1 MESNGFQKGA
11 EWRKWDLHV
20 HTPLSI
26 YQQFGVDE
34 DETWQKYINDL
45 ENLSNDFAVIGIND
59 YLFID
64 GYERLKN
71 EQASNKRLQGI
82 KLLPVVEFRI
92 EKFAGVQFDTLKR
105 INLHVIFSDDVSA
118 ETIKSQFLNTLEQ
131 SYSLENGGDWTRSIT
146 HTSVSELGA
155 EIKSGVPK
163 EELSKYGTDLV
174 EGFNNLNVKEDQ
186 IFKSLEKDCFKDKH
200 LIAIGKTEWGELKWT
215 DSSIATKKSI
225 INKANIVFTAAE
237 SSDAYHK
244 AKAQLTKQE
253 VNNLLLDCSD
263 AHFFSDSTDKDR
275 IGNCLTWIKA
285 DPTFE
290 GLKQILNEPEGRIF
304 VGDKPEVF
312 DRIATNRT
320 KYIKELKITAHE
332 GYDNRYGKWFD
343 NITVPFNSE
352 LVAIIGN
359 KGSGKSALADII
371 ALCSNYQN
379 HEDFSFLKPK
389 KFRDGKH
396 ARNFSATL
404 VWESNIEVRKNL
416 DEKVADG
423 EIEDVKYLPQGQFE
437 RLTNE
442 INSAEEF
449 QIEIE
454 KVVFDHLDDSEKMG
468 CQSFKELIESKK
480 RIVDSEIDLLLDDL
494 NPLNDQIIALE
505 TKQTNTYKIEL
516 ENLIKKKQ
524 DELKA
529 LIEPPIVSNPNDDP
543 EKKKESE
550 ALITNINALKDDI
563 EKIEIEKSQKE
574 REKKQLIIDLET
586 LKNTKKEIEL
596 KAQDL
601 SSFIETKK
609 DLLAP
614 FGLNIDQIFSYQ
626 ANFIQLDQIISQK
639 ETALLS
645 TKQNLGDVQSEETVK
660 SLPQKLHKK
669 DKALKAEQEKLGSEQ
684 KKYQDYLATKKEWE
698 KNKNVI
704 IGDAQTLGTL
714 EFLKKESEYLENKL
728 GEDLAVKYE
737 ARRQKVREV
746 FQKKQDVVEIYKK
759 VKERIDEIIDKHADI
774 LQDYT
779 ISIAASLVQSHNFQ
793 TKFFSFIN
801 HVKAGTFYSK
811 DGAEYYFRQLLSG
824 VNFDDEETIISF
836 LDKVIEALNA
846 DKREKQ
852 ENAERFIGD
861 QVESISGLYSY
872 LFSLEFLEYNYQ
884 LKQGGKQLEQ
894 LSPGERGALLLVF
907 YLLLDKN
914 DIPLIIDQ
922 PEDNLDNHSVAN
934 ILVPFIRAAKK
945 KRQIIMVTHNPNLA
959 VVADAEQVIY
969 VNLDKENDYSF
980 TSLSG
985 SIENKKVNAQ
995 IVRVLEGAMPA
1006 FNKRKFKYFE

>member
-1 MESNGFQKGA
+1 MKNNIFQRGS

-26 YQQFGVDE
+26 YQNFGVDE

-45 ENLSNDFAVIGIND
+45 ENLSNEFAVIGIND

-71 EQASNKRLQGI
+71 EQVSNKRLQGL

-92 EKFAGVQFDTLKR
+92 EKFAGVQFENLKR
-105 INLHVIFSDDVSA
+105 INLHVIFSDDVPA

-131 SYSLENGGDWTRSIT
+131 SYSLESGGDWTRSIT
-146 HTSVSELGA
+146 YDSVSELGA
-155 EIKSGVPK
+155 EIKSGVPSK
-163 EELSKYGTDLV
+163 ELSKYGTDLV

-186 IFKSLEKDCFKDKH
+186 IFKSLKKDCFKDKH
-200 LIAIGKTEWGELKWT
+200 LIAIGKTEWGELKWS
-215 DSSIATKKSI
+215 DASIATKKSI

-237 SSDAYHK
+237 SSDAYHN

-263 AHFFSDSTDKDR
+263 AHFFSDSKEKDR
-275 IGNCLTWIKA
+275 IGNCFTWIKA

-312 DRIATNRT
+312 DRIAKNRT
-320 KYIKELKITAHE
+320 KYIKELKISAHE
-332 GYDNRYGKWFD
+332 GYDNRYGKWFE
-343 NITVPFNSE
+343 NINIPFNSE

-404 VWESNIEVRKNL
+404 VWESDIEVPKSL
-416 DEKVADG
+416 DEKATDG

-449 QIEIE
+449 QNEIE

-468 CQSFKELIESKK
+468 LQSFEELIESKK
-480 RIVDSEIDLLLDDL
+480 RIVDNEIDSLLDDL
-494 NPLNDQIIALE
+494 KSLNDQIISLE
-505 TKQTNTYKIEL
+505 KKQTKTYKIEL
-516 ENLIKKKQ
+516 ENLNKKKQ

-543 EKKKESE
+543 VKKKESE
-550 ALITNINALKDDI
+550 TLITNINALKKAI
-563 EKIEIEKSQKE
+563 EEIEVEKSQQEK
-574 REKKQLIIDLET
+574 EKKQLIIDLET

-601 SSFIETKK
+601 NSFIKSKK
-609 DLLAP
+609 DFLTP
-614 FGLNIDQIFSYQ
+614 FDLNIEKIFSYKT
-626 ANFIQLDQIISQK
+626 NFIQLDKIISEK

-645 TKQNLGDVQSEETVK
+645 TKRNLGDVPSEETLK
-660 SLPQKLHKK
+660 PLPEKLQEKN
-669 DKALKAEQEKLGSEQ
+669 KALKSEQEKLGSEQ
-684 KKYQDYLATKKEWE
+684 KKYQDYLAAKKEWE
-698 KNKNVI
+698 KRKNLI
-704 IGDAQTLGTL
+704 IGDSQTPGTL
-714 EFLKKESEYLENKL
+714 EFIKKESKYLENKL
-728 GEDLAVKYE
+728 GEDLASKFE

-759 VKERIDEIIDKHADI
+759 VKERIDGIIDKHTDI

-779 ISIAASLVQSHNFQ
+779 ITIAASLVQSHNFQ
-793 TKFFSFIN
+793 TKFFSYIN

-811 DGAEYYFRQLLSG
+811 DGAEYYLRQLLSG
-824 VNFDDEETIISF
+824 VNFDDEESIISF
-836 LDKVIEALNA
+836 LDTVIDAFKT

-861 QVESISGLYSY
+861 QVESISELYSY

-934 ILVPFIRAAKK
+934 ILVPFIRAAKM

-985 SIENKKVNAQ
+985 SIEDKKVNAQ

>member
-1 MESNGFQKGA
+1 MKNNGFQRGA

-26 YQQFGVDE
+26 YQNFGVDV

-45 ENLSNDFAVIGIND
+45 ENLSNEFAVIGIND

-71 EQASNKRLQGI
+71 EQASNKRLQGL

-92 EKFAGVQFDTLKR
+92 EKFAGVQFENFKR
-105 INLHVIFSDDVSA
+105 INLHVIFSDDVPA

-131 SYSLENGGDWTRSIT
+131 NYSIENRGDWTRSIT
-146 HTSVSELGA
+146 YDSVSELGA

-163 EELSKYGTDLV
+163 KELPKYGTDLV

-186 IFKSLEKDCFKDKH
+186 IFKSLKKDCFKDKH
-200 LIAIGKTEWGELKWT
+200 LIAIGKTEWGELKWS
-215 DSSIATKKSI
+215 DASIATKKSI

-237 SSDAYHK
+237 SSDAYHN

-263 AHFFSDSTDKDR
+263 AHFFSDSTEKDR
-275 IGNCLTWIKA
+275 IGNCLTWLKA

-312 DRIATNRT
+312 DRIAKNRT
-320 KYIKELKITAHE
+320 KYIKELKIAAHK
-332 GYDNRYGKWFD
+332 GYDNRYGKWFE
-343 NITVPFNSE
+343 NINIHFNSE

-404 VWESNIEVRKNL
+404 VWESDIEVPKSL
-416 DEKVADG
+416 DEKATDG

-449 QIEIE
+449 QNEIE

-468 CQSFKELIESKK
+468 LQSFEELIESKK
-480 RIVDSEIDLLLDDL
+480 RIVDNEIDSLLDDL
-494 NPLNDQIIALE
+494 TSLNDQIIALE
-505 TKQTNTYKIEL
+505 KKQTKTYKSEL
-516 ENLIKKKQ
+516 DNLNKKKQ

-543 EKKKESE
+543 VKKKESE
-550 ALITNINALKDDI
+550 TLITNINALKKDI
-563 EKIEIEKSQKE
+563 EKIEVDKSQQEK
-574 REKKQLIIDLET
+574 EKKQLIIDLET

-601 SSFIETKK
+601 NIFIKSKK
-609 DLLAP
+609 DLLTP
-614 FGLNIDQIFSYQ
+614 FDLNIEHIFSYKT
-626 ANFIQLDQIISQK
+626 NFIQLDQSISKK

-645 TKQNLGDVQSEETVK
+645 TKRNLGDVPSEETLK
-660 SLPQKLHKK
+660 PLPEKLQEKN
-669 DKALKAEQEKLGSEQ
+669 KALKSEQEKLGTEQ
-684 KKYQDYLATKKEWE
+684 KKYQDYLAAKKDWE
-698 KNKNVI
+698 KRKNVI
-704 IGDAQTLGTL
+704 IGDSQTPGTL
-714 EFLKKESEYLENKL
+714 EFIKKESKYLDNKL
-728 GEDLAVKYE
+728 GEDLAEKSE
-737 ARRQKVREV
+737 ARRQKVRKV

-759 VKERIDEIIDKHADI
+759 VKQRIDGIIDKNADI

-779 ISIAASLVQSHNFQ
+779 ITIAASLVRSHNFQ
-793 TKFFSFIN
+793 TKFFSYIN

-811 DGAEYYFRQLLSG
+811 DGAEYYLRQLLSG
-824 VNFDDEETIISF
+824 VNFDDEESIISF
-836 LDKVIEALNA
+836 LEAVIDAFKT

-861 QVESISGLYSY
+861 QVESISELYRY

-934 ILVPFIRAAKK
+934 ILVPFIRAAKM

-985 SIENKKVNAQ
+985 SIENKKINAQ
-995 IVRVLEGAMPA
+995 IVRALEGAMPA